1 MKKCVIIYNPHSGKK
16 SKKEFLA
23 AYIDILL
30 DHDYDP
36 EVIFSKYQGHVTET
50 VKSLGYYD
58 LVITIGGD
66 GTFNEAVNGNLA
78 RPIEDRLLMSH
89 IPLGTTNDIGAMFG
103 YVNDP
108 IKNLKLLLD
117 GEEKKIDI
125 CTLNGQAFVYV
136 AGFGKFLNIPYET
149 PRSQKKKLGYFAYI
163 WNAFKEFNNQ
173 TKLYDVEY
181 EIDGQKF
188 RGLFSFLLI
197 SNANRIAGIN
207 QFYKEVKLND
217 GKFEV
222 LLCNLT
228 KRADIV
234 KSLFTIATGDIT
246 KVPGFYFYKTD
257 NLKVKMTKKIKSWCV
272 DGERLNDEYYDYEVK
287 VDHNFSVMMPKK
299 NIKQNFK

>member
-16 SKKEFLA
+16 TKREFLA
-23 AYIDILL
+23 GYIDILL
-30 DHDYDP
+30 DHGYDP
-36 EVIFSKYQGHVTET
+36 EVIFSKYQGHVLDA
-50 VKSLGYYD
+50 VKDLGDYD

-78 RPIEDRLLMSH
+78 RPKNKRLLMSH
-89 IPLGTTNDIGAMFG
+89 IPLGTTNDIGALFG
-103 YVNDP
+103 YGNDP
-108 IKNLKLLLD
+108 IANLKLLLA

-125 CTLNGQAFVYV
+125 CTVNGKAFVYV

-149 PRSQKKKLGYFAYI
+149 PRSQKKKLGYLAYI
-163 WNAFKEFNNQ
+163 WNGFKEFRNQ

-181 EIDGQKF
+181 EIDGKKS
-188 RGLFSFLLI
+188 RGLFSFMLI

-228 KRADIV
+228 KKADII

-246 KVPGFYFYKTD
+246 KVPGFYFYRTD
-257 NLKVKMTKKIKSWCV
+257 NLKVNLNKKIKSWCV
-272 DGERLNDEYYDYEVK
+272 DGEQLDKEYYEYIVEV
-287 VDHNFSVMMPKK
+287 DPDFSVFMPKK